1 MRMIID
7 RAARALK
14 NDPGVMASALA
25 TYRHRTGM
33 STGVLETWL
42 GMAPSCLWRLALC
55 TRPDPASPTFATEVM
70 DLAAYVRCAPE
81 RLRRLLERGAGPS

>member
-1 MRMIID
+1 MIID

-25 TYRHRTGM
+25 TYRPRTGM
-33 STGVLETWL
+33 STGVLEVWL
-42 GMAPSCLWRLALC
+42 GMTPDCLSRLALC
-55 TRPDPASPTFATEVM
+55 TRPDPASPTFATEVA

-81 RLRRLLERGAGPS
+81 RLRRLLERVAVPS